1 MLARWGPRVRRGTG
15 QGQLLRPMATNQM
28 ARADLAE
35 ERSLSP
41 AHLRRERTPRVE
53 VTAGRWIGGIGDFP
67 RERYVTAR
75 SMRIRGGRPPPQS
88 GGGRGSGRAVE
99 RPPGGPLPHIPPP

>member
-28 ARADLAE
+28 ARADLAQD
-35 ERSLSP
+35 RSLSP

-53 VTAGRWIGGIGDFP
+53 VTAGRWIGGIGDP
-67 RERYVTAR
+67 PGERRGTALA
-75 SMRIRGGRPPPQS
+75 MRNRGGRRP
-88 GGGRGSGRAVE
+88 
-99 RPPGGPLPHIPPP
+99 PPGGGGWGRRGSEDIP

>member
-53 VTAGRWIGGIGDFP
+53 VTAGRWIGGIGDLP
-67 RERYVTAR
+67 RERRVTAR
-75 SMRIRGGRPPPQS
+75 SMRIRGRHPPHQS
-88 GGGRGSGRAVE
+88 RGGRVAGEAEE
-99 RPPGGPLPHIPPP
+99 RLPG